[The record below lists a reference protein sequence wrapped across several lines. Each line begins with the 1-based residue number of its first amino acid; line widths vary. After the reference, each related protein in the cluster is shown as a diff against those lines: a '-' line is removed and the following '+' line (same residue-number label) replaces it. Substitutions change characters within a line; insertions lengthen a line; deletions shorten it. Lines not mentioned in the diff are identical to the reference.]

1 MECKV
6 TDLKW
11 VKDIGYIR
19 IYPEWNVKLNR
30 HHWWWGKCLIG
41 IYPEW
46 NVKKDLAKVL
56 FPGGELEYIQNGM

>member
-1 MECKV
+1 MECK
-6 TDLKW
+6 DKFKSFRL
-11 VKDIGYIR
+11 GLSEIR
-19 IYPEWNVKLNR
+19 IYPEWTVKEIKTQNVTKRNDIR
-30 HHWWWGKCLIG
+30 